1 MKKYIKRDGYIEII
15 RPFIGKD
22 LIKVLTG
29 QRRVGK
35 SFLLLQIMDEIKAL
49 EEKMPNIIFINMELY
64 DFGHIKN
71 HEDLISYVNS
81 KLVG

>member
-15 RPFIGKD
+15 KPFIGKD

-35 SFLLLQIMDEIKAL
+35 SYLLLQIIDEIKSL
-49 EEKMPNIIFINMELY
+49 EDKPNIIFINMELY
-64 DFGHIKN
+64 DFASIKN
-71 HEDLISYVNS
+71 HEDLIKIFVSPIQ
-81 KLVG
+81 